1 MIQGLFGF
9 SASPPLLFGGGWGEE
24 WVELEKKGKEK
35 GECGYGEA
43 RGGFGSA
50 GRGRKYKAAI
60 IISNLKVNGRLR
72 DTLGGIGSGYG
83 GRWMP

>member
-1 MIQGLFGF
+1 MR
-9 SASPPLLFGGGWGEE
+9 
-24 WVELEKKGKEK
+24 V
-35 GECGYGEA
+35 
-43 RGGFGSA
+43 RGREGRGVGSA

-72 DTLGGIGSGYG
+72 DRLGGIGSGYG

>member
-43 RGGFGSA
+43 RGGVRLSRKGKEIQGSHN
-50 GRGRKYKAAI
+50 
-60 IISNLKVNGRLR
+60 NL
-72 DTLGGIGSGYG
+72 
-83 GRWMP
+83 